1 MNTNSCLLPDNPF
14 LFANEPVGLHF
25 AKMYLA
31 RARWFDKLYTGAPLN
46 SLSSRKYQARLALEA
61 YNSAFQAIQALMAN
75 APLSARKMNAYLAR
89 LLPFAREACLAY
101 YFWQSACLQGMSH
114 SEVLDLADAALEAY
128 RRGVYFVLAE
138 YEKAFGERL
147 E

>member
-1 MNTNSCLLPDNPF
+1 MMS
-14 LFANEPVGLHF
+14 LHL

-31 RARWFDKLYTGAPLN
+31 RARQFDQLYTGASLN
-46 SLSSRKYQARLALEA
+46 HLSSRKYQARLALEA
-61 YNSAFQAIQALMAN
+61 YKQAFEGIQALMAN
-75 APLSARKMNAYLAR
+75 APFSARQMDAYLAR

-101 YFWQSACLQGMSH
+101 YFWQSACLRGESYC
-114 SEVLDLADAALEAY
+114 EVLDLADAALGAF

>member
-1 MNTNSCLLPDNPF
+1 MS
-14 LFANEPVGLHF
+14 LHL

-31 RARWFDKLYTGAPLN
+31 RARWFDKAYTNAPRN

-61 YNSAFQAIQALMAN
+61 YNSAFQAIQALMVD
-75 APLSARKMNAYLAR
+75 APLSARQMDAYLAR
-89 LLPFAREACLAY
+89 LQPFTFDAGRGY
-101 YFWQSACLQGMSH
+101 YFWQSACLRGESYC
-114 SEVLDLADAALEAY
+114 ELLDLAEATLVAF
-128 RRGVYFVLAE
+128 RRGVDFVLAE